1 MLPPNLILVIPCYN
15 EQEALPATNARLM
28 AALSD
33 IQAKGQLGDFA
44 MLYVDDGSGDHTW
57 SEIKR
62 LADCNQ
68 KVKGLK
74 LSRNVGQQQAIWAGL
89 EAVATSTY
97 DAVVTIDADLQDDV
111 EALPIMLK
119 KHAEGADIVYGV
131 RCQRGS
137 DGFFKRHSAQTYY
150 KLLQKLGGEVV
161 YNHADYRLM
170 SLRVV
175 KALLSFP
182 ERNLYL
188 RGMMPL
194 IGFTTAEV
202 YYNHQERVAGKSK
215 YPISKMLSFGL
226 DGITSFSVR
235 PLHFIT
241 VAGVVVVVLSLA
253 AIVYALVAYFRGYV
267 FPGWTSLLI
276 STWFIGGCILTALGM
291 IGEYIGKIYKEVKR
305 RPRYF
310 IESKINL

>member
-33 IQAKGQLGDFA
+33 IQAKGQLGDYA

-89 EAVATSTY
+89 EAVATSAY

-131 RCQRGS
+131 RRQRGS

-194 IGFTTAEV
+194 IG
-202 YYNHQERVAGKSK
+202 R
-215 YPISKMLSFGL
+215 
-226 DGITSFSVR
+226 
-235 PLHFIT
+235 
-241 VAGVVVVVLSLA
+241 A
-253 AIVYALVAYFRGYV
+253 AADD
-267 FPGWTSLLI
+267 
-276 STWFIGGCILTALGM
+276 
-291 IGEYIGKIYKEVKR
+291 
-305 RPRYF
+305 
-310 IESKINL
+310 